1 MKMENRNACVCKLG
15 MLIQNAKFRQ
25 NPLRVADV
33 IHTFDLEDRNNL
45 QSLQELGP
53 KSF

>member
-25 NPLRVADV
+25 NPLRVADI
-33 IHTFDLEDRNNL
+33 IHTFDLENRNNP
-45 QSLQELGP
+45 QSLQKRGQ